1 MQRSDIWKKDLLIE
15 DFWLRGYYS
24 SLINCRVVGV
34 KVNSQVYDYG
44 TELWPVIVF
53 EDASGEQ
60 FECEISRD
68 PEGNGPGFMFGL
80 PEYSVPE
87 HIRKGFESLDGNDLK
102 TMMKSKF
109 GV

>member
-1 MQRSDIWKKDLLIE
+1 MQRSDVWKQHLLIE

-34 KVNSQVYDYG
+34 KVNSQVDDYG
-44 TELWPVIVF
+44 QELWPVIVF

-68 PEGNGPGFMFGL
+68 PEGNGAGFLFGL
-80 PEYSVPE
+80 PQYVLPDTVKEAFQNMSDDQVNA
-87 HIRKGFESLDGNDLK
+87 IAKGKWGI
-102 TMMKSKF
+102 
-109 GV
+109 